1 MSYAPLDIA
10 DYGLIG
16 DCRSCALVGRN
27 GSIDWLCWP
36 RFDSAACFAALL
48 GDDDNGRWSVA
59 PADAV
64 VRVTR
69 GYRDDGM
76 VLETVFETAGGTV
89 AVIDFMAIGAEDP
102 TLIRIVEG
110 RQGQVAMAMELGLRF
125 DYGSAIPWVTRTE
138 SGEGVIAIAGP
149 ALVALHSDVM
159 LHGERLRTVAD
170 FTVSAGERRTFSL
183 AWRESHRPPPAA
195 IDVTAALDATLSFWR
210 EWAGRSEMGGA
221 HQGAVRRSLLTLKA
235 LTFDQTGGIVA
246 AATTSLPEQLGGAR
260 NWDYRYCWLR
270 DATLTLFALMAGNY
284 YDEARAWRD
293 WLHRSVA
300 GSPDQIQIMY
310 GIAGERQLTE
320 WEVPWLS
327 GYQGAA
333 PVRIGNA
340 ASAQLQLDV
349 YGEVIGAL
357 HQARMGSL
365 RDPKA
370 GWSLQCGLMEH
381 LESIWQQPDEGMWEV
396 RGGRRHFVAS
406 KAFCWMAF
414 DRSIQD
420 AEQFDLPAPM
430 ERWRAVRE
438 QIHAEVC
445 DQGFS
450 REKNSFKQSYES
462 DALDASLLIL
472 PAMGF
477 LAADDPR
484 IEGTI
489 AAVERELLQDGFVLR
504 YRTEDGVDGLKGNEG
519 AFLACS
525 FWLADAYVLQ
535 GRMGEAN
542 TLFNR
547 LLALRNDLGLFSEE
561 YDPAAGRLVGNF
573 PQAFSH
579 TAMISTAS
587 RLSAPQNEAG
597 AQPRG

>member
-1 MSYAPLDIA
+1 MSYVPLDIA

-59 PADAV
+59 PAEAIV
-64 VRVTR
+64 GVTR

-76 VLETVFETAGGTV
+76 VLETVFETARGTV

-110 RQGQVAMAMELGLRF
+110 RQGRVAMAMELGLRF
-125 DYGSAIPWVTRTE
+125 DYGSAIPWVTRAE
-138 SGEGVIAIAGP
+138 GGGGVIAIAGP
-149 ALVALHSDVM
+149 ALVALHSDVTV
-159 LHGERLRTVAD
+159 HGERLRTVAD

-195 IDVTAALDATLSFWR
+195 IDVTAALDTTSSFWR

-221 HQGAVRRSLLTLKA
+221 HQAAVRRSLLTLKA

-320 WEVPWLS
+320 WEVPWLG

-357 HQARMGSL
+357 HQARMGNL

-381 LESIWQQPDEGMWEV
+381 LESIWQQPDEGC
-396 RGGRRHFVAS
+396 GRF
-406 KAFCWMAF
+406 
-414 DRSIQD
+414 
-420 AEQFDLPAPM
+420 
-430 ERWRAVRE
+430 
-438 QIHAEVC
+438 
-445 DQGFS
+445 
-450 REKNSFKQSYES
+450 
-462 DALDASLLIL
+462 
-472 PAMGF
+472 
-477 LAADDPR
+477 
-484 IEGTI
+484 
-489 AAVERELLQDGFVLR
+489 
-504 YRTEDGVDGLKGNEG
+504 
-519 AFLACS
+519 
-525 FWLADAYVLQ
+525 
-535 GRMGEAN
+535 
-542 TLFNR
+542 
-547 LLALRNDLGLFSEE
+547 
-561 YDPAAGRLVGNF
+561 AAGASTSWHPKRSAGWRSTGRSRMPSSSTCRRRCNAGARCANRSTPRF
-573 PQAFSH
+573 ATRGSR
-579 TAMISTAS
+579 TRRTAS
-587 RLSAPQNEAG
+587 SRAMRTTRSMRAC
-597 AQPRG
+597 